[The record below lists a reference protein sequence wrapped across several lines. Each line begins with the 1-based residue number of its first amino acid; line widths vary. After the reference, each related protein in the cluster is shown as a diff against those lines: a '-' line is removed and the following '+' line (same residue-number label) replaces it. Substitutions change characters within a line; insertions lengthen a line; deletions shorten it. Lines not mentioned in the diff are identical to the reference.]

1 MTITAKVEGVDKLAR
16 GLGTASASLAGEVR
30 QAMTAGL
37 ILIEGDARRN
47 VKQDT
52 RRLSGSITHR
62 ISGSGAALTGEV
74 GPSARYGAFV
84 EFGRK
89 PGKMPP
95 IAAIEGWARRH
106 GVHPFL
112 VARAIG
118 RRGIPP
124 APFMAPAFERNKPR
138 IEQLFGQLGVKVVG
152 RIVGG
157 S

>member
-1 MTITAKVEGVDKLAR
+1 MITARVEGADKLAH
-16 GLGTASASLAGEVR
+16 GLGSAGASLAGEVKT
-30 QAMTAGL
+30 AMTAGL
-37 ILIEGDARRN
+37 LLIEGDARRN

-52 RRLSGSITHR
+52 RRLQGSITSR
-62 ISGSGAALTGEV
+62 ITGSGAALTGEV
-74 GPSARYGAFV
+74 GPSARYGIFV
-84 EFGRK
+84 EYGRK

-95 IAAIEGWARRH
+95 LQAVAGWAHRH

-124 APFMAPAFERNKPR
+124 APFMAPAFERNKAK
-138 IEQLFGQLGVKVVG
+138 IEQLFSQLGVKVIS

-157 S
+157 R